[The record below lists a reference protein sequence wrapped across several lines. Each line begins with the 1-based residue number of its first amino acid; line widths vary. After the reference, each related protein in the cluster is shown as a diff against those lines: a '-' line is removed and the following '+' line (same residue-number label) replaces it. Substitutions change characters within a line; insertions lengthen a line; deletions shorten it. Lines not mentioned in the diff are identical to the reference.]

1 MGRIIRIICMLAAG
15 VAISIALTGF
25 VIPIRLE
32 VEVDPDKL
40 YQYEDL
46 TRDDVTV
53 YLSPLFKR
61 GEKINDFIFSK
72 TSDNFSRL
80 NSAFF
85 PALL

>member
-1 MGRIIRIICMLAAG
+1 MLAAG
-15 VAISIALTGF
+15 VAIGIALTGF

-61 GEKINDFIFSK
+61 GEKINDFIFS
-72 TSDNFSRL
+72 
-80 NSAFF
+80 
-85 PALL
+85 